1 VRVTAIQDITE
12 RKEAQKRLEH
22 QAFHD
27 VVTDLPNR
35 QLLLDRLGHAL
46 RRTRRRRGR
55 RVAVLLMD
63 LDNFKS
69 VNDSFGH
76 EVGDLLLV
84 VVAERL
90 KGCLRPEDTLAR
102 FGGDEFV
109 VLLEDTD
116 GLDEAVRVKERIAE
130 VLKRPF
136 VLEGRELYV
145 SASIGI
151 ALGEDHT
158 EIPKELLRKADTAMY
173 EANAEATFGHRVFDP
188 DMHERVLRRLGLE
201 NDLRRAI
208 EQEEFRLY
216 YQPKVRLKEE
226 DSIVEVEALLRW
238 EHPQRGLLLP
248 EEFISPAEETGLILP
263 LGRWVL
269 REACRQVKEWQER
282 YHMAPPLVACVN
294 ISANQLRYP
303 HLLRDVGMALED
315 SGVEARSLVL
325 EITESALVK
334 DVPTS
339 MTVLEELRA
348 LGVRFAVDDFGS
360 EYSSLSYLMRLPVD
374 FVKIDKSFVWAL
386 GEDPKAAVIVEA
398 IISLA
403 HSLGLEAVGEG
414 VESIGQLVHLRRMG
428 CDLAQ
433 GFYLFGA
440 VPSEEFDQLL
450 VTQLT

>member
-1 VRVTAIQDITE
+1 MEANRALIDMFGYEPSDVGGRSIVEFVAPEHRDLVREKVASGTEEPYETVGIRKDGTPFDLEVRGRAYRYRGRTVRVTAIRGITE

-35 QLLLDRLGHAL
+35 QLLLDRLEHAL

-69 VNDSFGH
+69 VNDSFRH

-130 VLKRPF
+130 VFKRPF

-158 EIPKELLRKADTAMY
+158 EIPEELLRKADTAMY
-173 EANAEATFGHRVFDP
+173 EAKAEATFGHRVFDP

-238 EHPQRGLLLP
+238 EHPQRGLFLP

-263 LGRWVL
+263 FGRWV
-269 REACRQVKEWQER
+269 
-282 YHMAPPLVACVN
+282 
-294 ISANQLRYP
+294 
-303 HLLRDVGMALED
+303 
-315 SGVEARSLVL
+315 
-325 EITESALVK
+325 
-334 DVPTS
+334 
-339 MTVLEELRA
+339 
-348 LGVRFAVDDFGS
+348 
-360 EYSSLSYLMRLPVD
+360 
-374 FVKIDKSFVWAL
+374 
-386 GEDPKAAVIVEA
+386 
-398 IISLA
+398 
-403 HSLGLEAVGEG
+403 
-414 VESIGQLVHLRRMG
+414 
-428 CDLAQ
+428 
-433 GFYLFGA
+433 
-440 VPSEEFDQLL
+440 
-450 VTQLT
+450 